1 MVKKKH
7 VEIVEDSQT
16 PKVLIMG
23 GGIIADKLS
32 SYHKDN
38 SCQVTLEESYYPSLP
53 KFDYIYHFGNSKE
66 IKTGLEK
73 HLKSSGKF
81 LYIDIDREEN
91 YYIENIKIVKVGD
104 LFLWDIDELVSVVI
118 RAMFTGGK
126 RIVDVRKKSNEKD
139 ISVRR
144 LDKQIIPYKAESN
157 QRVFIKEKNI
167 KPHNPSI
174 FLEKKH
180 ILFKHKFVLSI
191 MMIIFVLFIV
201 FISSLFF
208 FNSIKDSVSG
218 IMMDYSVSKWGSLK
232 NNIYDL
238 KNKTVFLNKI
248 YDLTDRIIFPLR
260 WSQSWKDSGNL
271 LSVSRAVLENGLDIL
286 TYMQILQNRNSESTG
301 RGNNI
306 SMNDLD
312 LLKTKM
318 NNMQLILDSSKKKL
332 MDINVPF
339 MDKDI
344 LLNFMQSTSGKLAT
358 IDELLP
364 LYQQVVL
371 TISPKVY
378 LVLFQNNM
386 ELRPTGGFIGSFA
399 LLTLDGGKMTSMKV
413 YDVYTADGQ
422 LKGHVDPPLPIRK
435 YLNQPHYF
443 LRDSNFDP
451 DFMASSVQSAWF
463 LQKEIGI
470 NVDGVIGINLNT
482 IQKILQV
489 TGPVKLVDFGNEE
502 ITADNFFF
510 KTHFYAQDKFFP
522 GSTQKKDFLTSAAN
536 ILLDKITNSN
546 KSLLFDLLPAVKQLL
561 DEKDVLIF
569 ANDENIQKIVEKKG
583 WAGRMMNV
591 KCVYNQNESGK
602 PSLADLSNTCMPDYL
617 SINEANL
624 GVNKANYF
632 VNKSVIVDKN
642 ISEDGIVTSSV
653 SLSYENTGTPEVFTG
668 ALYSN
673 YLRVFVPLGSV
684 LNEVSINGI
693 PLSVSDVTVESYQN
707 DKTVFGILVKIAPQN
722 KGTIKFVYT
731 LPRKLVKDIESY
743 QLFFQKQAG
752 DKKAPFVLSI
762 RNSKGGNLKPLN
774 FTPNIEKNKDIYYS
788 TDTSYDRIFAFS
800 RF

>member
-7 VEIVEDSQT
+7 VEIILDET

-23 GGIIADKLS
+23 GGIVADKLS

-38 SCQVTLEESYYPSLP
+38 GCQVTLDESYYPSLT
-53 KFDYIYHFGNSKE
+53 KFDYIYHFGNNKE
-66 IKTGLEK
+66 IQTGLEK
-73 HLKSSGKF
+73 HLKSNGKF
-81 LYIDIDREEN
+81 LYIDIGDEQSLF
-91 YYIENIKIVKVGD
+91 IENIKIIKVGD
-104 LFLWDIDELVSVVI
+104 ISLWNTDELVSVVI
-118 RAMFTGGK
+118 RSMFTGGK
-126 RIVDVRKKSNEKD
+126 KIVDVRKKSNGKD
-139 ISVRR
+139 ISPRR
-144 LDKQIIPYKAESN
+144 LNKQTIPFKAVSN
-157 QRVFIKEKNI
+157 QIVRPPIL
-167 KPHNPSI
+167 
-174 FLEKKH
+174 LEKKH
-180 ILFKHKFVLSI
+180 LIFKYKFILSALIILFI
-191 MMIIFVLFIV
+191 LFLA
-201 FISSLFF
+201 FISSLIY
-208 FNSIKDSVSG
+208 FNSIKNSVSG
-218 IMMDYSVSKWGSLK
+218 LMTDYTTSNWGSLK
-232 NNIYDL
+232 NNINNL

-248 YDLTDRIIFPLR
+248 YDLTDRIVFPLR
-260 WSQSWKDSGNL
+260 WLQSWKDSGAV
-271 LSVSRAVLENGLDIL
+271 LSVSSSLLENGSDML
-286 TYMQILQNRNSESTG
+286 TYMQILQNHNSDSTG
-301 RGNNI
+301 IGNNI
-306 SMNDLD
+306 SRDD
-312 LLKTKM
+312 FILLKTKM
-318 NNMQLILDSSKKKL
+318 NNMQLVLDSSKNKL
-332 MDINVPF
+332 KDVNIPF

-358 IDELLP
+358 VDELLP

-371 TISPKVY
+371 TSSPKVY

-422 LKGHVDPPLPIRK
+422 LKGHVDPPLPIRN

-451 DFMASSVQSAWF
+451 DFMVSSVQSAWF
-463 LQKEIGI
+463 LQKEMGI

-502 ITADNFFF
+502 ISSDNFFF

-536 ILLDKITNSN
+536 VLLNKITDSN
-546 KSLLFDLLPAVKQLL
+546 KSLLIDLMPAVKQLL
-561 DEKDVLIF
+561 DEKDILIF
-569 ANDENIQKIVEKKG
+569 ANDDNIQKITEKKG

-591 KCVYNQNESGK
+591 KCVYSQNESGQ
-602 PSLADLSNTCMPDYL
+602 ANTTDISNTCLPDYL

-642 ISEDGIVTSSV
+642 ISTDGTITSSV
-653 SLSYENTGTPEVFTG
+653 SLSYENTGTPEVFTD
-668 ALYSN
+668 AAYSN
-673 YLRVFVPLGSV
+673 YLRVFVPFGSV

-693 PLSVSDVTVESYQN
+693 PLSISDVTVESYQN

-731 LPRKLVKDIESY
+731 LPRKLAKDTESY

-752 DKKAPFVLSI
+752 DKKAPFVLSV
-762 RNSKGGNLKPLN
+762 RNSTGGNLKPLN
-774 FTPNIEKNKDIYYS
+774 FTPNMVKNKDIFYS

-800 RF
+800 HL